1 MLHILGE
8 QFFLNALFQGGPTNL
23 YIPAF
28 YYLGLD
34 NRPTLFAADTMSG
47 LVGEPSAN
55 GYLRQPVSSTTDFTV
70 ELVNGVY
77 RASSANVTFRAL
89 GGSWGPVQNIFI
101 TDRVDLTGTL
111 IASANLG
118 SPFSLSAGNTVSL
131 RIGIALRDCPS

>member
-55 GYLRQPVSSTTDFTV
+55 GYLRTRQFH
-70 ELVNGVY
+70 NRFY
-77 RASSANVTFRAL
+77 RRTCQRCL
-89 GGSWGPVQNIFI
+89 
-101 TDRVDLTGTL
+101 
-111 IASANLG
+111 
-118 SPFSLSAGNTVSL
+118 
-131 RIGIALRDCPS
+131 PSQ